1 MGEATI
7 SAKQVKEL
15 RDRTG
20 AGMMDSKN
28 ALVEAGGDV
37 DKAIDLLR
45 VKGQAKAAKRGDR
58 SASEGLVVSYVHH
71 NGKVGALV
79 EVNCETDFVARNDDF
94 GDFAR
99 EVASHVAASS
109 VQYVSEDEVP
119 EDAREAELKVLK
131 EQAAGEGKPEQVQ
144 EKIAEG
150 RMRKWLEETVL
161 LNQKHI
167 NEDKHDGKTIEELR
181 AELSAN
187 TGENV
192 VVRRFS
198 RFRIGE

>member
-1 MGEATI
+1 VSEATI

-28 ALVEAGGDV
+28 ALVETDGDL

-71 NGKVGALV
+71 NGQVGALV
-79 EVNCETDFVARNDDF
+79 EVDCETDFVARSDDF
-94 GDFAR
+94 AAFAND
-99 EVASHVAASS
+99 VASHVAASA
-109 VQYVSEDEVP
+109 VQYVSEEDVP
-119 EDAREAELKVLK
+119 EAEREAELKVLK
-131 EQAAGEGKPEQVQ
+131 EQAGGEGKPEAVQ
-144 EKIAEG
+144 AKIAEG
-150 RMRKWLEETVL
+150 RINKWLDGIVL
-161 LNQKHI
+161 LRQTHI
-167 NEDKHDGKTIEELR
+167 NEDKHDKKTIEELR

-192 VVRRFS
+192 VIRRFS